1 VELAPFLADKSV
13 WARLRHPT
21 VASVMVP
28 LVERGLVGTCAVV
41 DLEVLYSTRNAG
53 EHGDVREERLGLPRF
68 TMPDEVWDRAIEVQ
82 GCLADRGQHRAASI
96 PDLLLASTAER
107 HGATVLHYDA
117 DFDLIAEVTRQPT
130 QWVVPRG
137 TAS

>member
-1 VELAPFLADKSV
+1 
-13 WARLRHPT
+13 
-21 VASVMVP
+21 
-28 LVERGLVGTCAVV
+28 
-41 DLEVLYSTRNAG
+41 
-53 EHGDVREERLGLPRF
+53 
-68 TMPDEVWDRAIEVQ
+68 MPDEVWDRAIEVR
-82 GCLADRGQHRAASI
+82 GSLAGRGQHRAASI

-137 TAS
+137 TAP